1 MSHDREQTLD
11 STKALFGPP
20 PVLSTEEPKQFDEL
34 FERMVACLKPRDT
47 VELILIRHFV
57 YALWEIERLTRY
69 GTVSIERWYRE
80 TLQLR
85 AQQGKLLKAR
95 KEDLAWKN
103 AEKNSTKPA
112 DIARLAALED
122 SFFEVLSDTDGIM
135 ERRAT
140 EFEHNR
146 AFGQG
151 ILFQERLDKLISS
164 RIARRNDALQQLE
177 HYRAGLGQLA
187 QKAAN
192 KILDAEF
199 EEINS
204 QLEQSAAPSLAPSSE
219 ESAPNDVAAQDHSE
233 PAQ

>member
-1 MSHDREQTLD
+1 MSHDHEQIAD

-20 PVLSTEEPKQFDEL
+20 PVLSTEQPEQFEKL
-34 FERMVACLKPRDT
+34 FGRMMACLKPRDT

-57 YALWEIERLTRY
+57 YAVWEIERLTRY

-85 AQQGKLLKAR
+85 AQQGKLQKAR

-103 AEKNSTKPA
+103 AQRNSSKPA
-112 DIARLAALED
+112 DIAQLVALED
-122 SFFEVLSDTDGIM
+122 SFLEVLTDTDEIM

-151 ILFQERLDKLISS
+151 ILFQEQLDKLIAS

-187 QKAAN
+187 QNAAN
-192 KILDAEF
+192 EVLDAEF
-199 EEINS
+199 EEIKG
-204 QLEQSAAPSLAPSSE
+204 QLEQNAALSLALSE
-219 ESAPNDVAAQDHSE
+219 ENARNDVAAQDHGE

>member
-1 MSHDREQTLD
+1 MSHDHEQMMH

-20 PVLSTEEPKQFDEL
+20 PVLSTEEPKQFDGL
-34 FERMVACLKPRDT
+34 FDRVIACLKPRDT

-57 YALWEIERLTRY
+57 YAVWEIERLTRY

-85 AQQGKLLKAR
+85 ARQEKLQKAR

-103 AEKNSTKPA
+103 AERNSSKPA
-112 DIARLAALED
+112 DIAQLVALED
-122 SFFEVLSDTDGIM
+122 SFLEVLTDTDEIM

-151 ILFQERLDKLISS
+151 ILFQERLDKLMAS
-164 RIARRNDALQQLE
+164 RIARRNDALQQLDR
-177 HYRAGLGQLA
+177 YRAGLGHLA
-187 QKAAN
+187 QKAADEV
-192 KILDAEF
+192 LDAEF
-199 EEINS
+199 EEIKS
-204 QLEQSAAPSLAPSSE
+204 QLVEQSGAPSLTPSKESE
-219 ESAPNDVAAQDHSE
+219 PNDVAAQDHGE

>member
-1 MSHDREQTLD
+1 MSHDHEQTLD
-11 STKALFGPP
+11 RSKALFGPP
-20 PVLSTEEPKQFDEL
+20 PVLSTEEPKQFDGL
-34 FERMVACLKPRDT
+34 FDQVIACLKPQDT

-69 GTVSIERWYRE
+69 GTVSIERWSRE

-85 AQQGKLLKAR
+85 AQQEKLQKAR

-103 AEKNSTKPA
+103 AEKNFTQPA
-112 DIARLAALED
+112 DIARLVALED
-122 SFFEVLSDTDGIM
+122 SFSEVLTDTDEIM

-151 ILFQERLDKLISS
+151 ILFQERLDKLIAS
-164 RIARRNDALQQLE
+164 RTSRRNDALQQLE

-187 QKAAN
+187 QKAASE
-192 KILDAEF
+192 ILDAEF
-199 EEINS
+199 DEIKG
-204 QLEQSAAPSLAPSSE
+204 QLEPSAAPSLTHSK
-219 ESAPNDVAAQDHSE
+219 ESAPNDVATQDHSE